1 MKATIV
7 CDSENT
13 VKLLD
18 YLIRTGSCNCR
29 PNELKEWGIESDD
42 TNLDVTFSIEKPAS
56 PIRIDVTIDEP
67 KTKKKKKANGNPT
80 LYAARCVETG
90 KLVSDLTN
98 PRRKYWDREGN
109 ARSAISSYNNHV
121 NYYGRRNNHG
131 RVELVKFELVE
142 VPVNE
147 N

>member
-13 VKLLD
+13 VSFID
-18 YLIRTGSCNCR
+18 YLLRTGSCNSR
-29 PNELKEWGIESDD
+29 TNEMRDWGIDVED
-42 TNLDVTFSIEKPAS
+42 TKLGITYSIEKPLEVEV
-56 PIRIDVTIDEP
+56 IVEEP
-67 KTKKKKKANGNPT
+67 KTKKTKKKEEGNPT

-109 ARSAISSYNNHV
+109 ARSAINSYNNHI

-131 RVELVKFELVE
+131 KVELVKFELVE
-142 VPVNE
+142 VPVDGN
-147 N
+147 